1 MIINLNTERT
11 YKLIPEGDV
20 VVTIKDAKVVPS
32 GAPQRIQ
39 LKFVDADGASMF
51 KDYKFENSGAMYYF
65 GQLLSAIGIG
75 DGETFD
81 TNDASKLINRSVIA
95 TIKHTEYNGKT
106 YADPSAFSPIDEV
119 STPSEDTDIAYP
131 EIPATTDFSDI
142 DIDGL

>member
-1 MIINLNTERT
+1 MIINLNTEKT

-39 LKFVDADGASMF
+39 LKFVDADGASML

-65 GQLLSAIGIG
+65 GQLLKAIGIG

-106 YADPSAFSPIDEV
+106 YADPSAFTSIDEI
-119 STPSEDTDIAYP
+119 STSSEDIDIAYP
-131 EIPATTDFSDI
+131 EIPTTTDFSDI